1 MPIEVKRLCHTYLA
15 GTAGEKAALRDI
27 ELNIERLGDCVYNN

>member
-15 GTAGEKAALRDI
+15 GTADEKAALRDI
-27 ELNIERLGDCVYNN
+27 ELNIEKVSFSE

>member
-15 GTAGEKAALRDI
+15 GTEGEEAAMKDAGKGG
-27 ELNIERLGDCVYNN
+27 ERA